1 MLTHKTVR
9 SSAFRRRASS
19 RLTMPKGITTS
30 VYFHHYWMLI
40 PTWEILRRIRAGSTF
55 IALLLFMLLS
65 PDLAQAQQDCAAKL
79 QQAEQEFTN
88 TRFDEAIALLTA
100 CLEKDGF
107 SQSDKQRAYRLLGL
121 AYLAKDYVE
130 QAKSAINRLL
140 DLVPM
145 YQPDPDQDPPAF
157 IQIFERVK
165 IERQQRQTGAPTE
178 QKPPKEVKSKKGG
191 GAKWLLIGGLV
202 VAAGGGAA
210 LAFGGGG
217 GGGGTTPPPSTLPT
231 PPPLP

>member
-1 MLTHKTVR
+1 MLMHKIVR
-9 SSAFRRRASS
+9 SSAFRRCVFIG
-19 RLTMPKGITTS
+19 LLIICMP
-30 VYFHHYWMLI
+30 
-40 PTWEILRRIRAGSTF
+40 
-55 IALLLFMLLS
+55 LS
-65 PDLAQAQQDCAAKL
+65 PDLAQAQEDCRAKL

-107 SQSDKQRAYRLLGL
+107 TQPDKQRAYRLLGL
-121 AYLAKDYVE
+121 AYLAKDYIE

-145 YQPDPDQDPPAF
+145 YQPDPDQDPPIF
-157 IQIFERVK
+157 IQMFEKVK
-165 IERQQRQTGAPTE
+165 SERQQRQTGSPSE
-178 QKPPKEVKSKKGG
+178 KKPPEVKKKKGG
-191 GAKWLLIGGLV
+191 GGKWLLIGGLV

-210 LAFGGGG
+210 LALGGS
-217 GGGGTTPPPSTLPT
+217 GGGGTTPPPPTIQTLPT

>member
-1 MLTHKTVR
+1 MLTHKSIAR
-9 SSAFRRRASS
+9 
-19 RLTMPKGITTS
+19 
-30 VYFHHYWMLI
+30 
-40 PTWEILRRIRAGSTF
+40 TF
-55 IALLLFMLLS
+55 ALALMGLLFFLS
-65 PDLAQAQQDCAAKL
+65 LSAEVAQAQQQDCPAKL
-79 QQAEQEFTN
+79 RQAEQEFTN
-88 TRFDEAIALLTA
+88 TRFDEAIALLTT

-107 SQSDKQRAYRLLGL
+107 TQPDKQRAYRLLGL
-121 AYLAKDYVE
+121 AYLAKDYIE

-178 QKPPKEVKSKKGG
+178 QKPPKEVKSKKGS

-210 LAFGGGG
+210 LALGGG
-217 GGGGTTPPPSTLPT
+217 GGGGTTPPPPTSQTLPT